1 MTGILPKDIRRCAH
15 RKTNGIPCG
24 SPALKD
30 KPYCYFH
37 DRWREQHIDV
47 LDGTPYYQSVEA
59 ELPILEDANS
69 IQMALTKVFHM
80 LLAGLLDPKFA
91 RSLTYCLSIAA
102 QNLPRCNFAPK
113 DEELGDNEPARAD
126 QSIGQSAY
134 PTVPRPEKDE
144 WNMSPREKEDAAIAA
159 KKAAGSES
167 NPEETLDLKAAAG
180 EDLKGRG
187 FSSAARVRLPRLRA
201 LARLPR
207 PPRFSK
213 GEKAGIVDLMAIDH
227 KKIKL
232 NLPKPYKNPP
242 GFRGPITK
250 NEEANKPE
258 PKPAVNLFDRLAER
272 REEYKKREGIM

>member
-1 MTGILPKDIRRCAH
+1 MTGVLPKDIRRCAH

-37 DRWREQHIDV
+37 DRWRDQHIDV

-80 LLAGLLDPKFA
+80 LLAGLLEPKFA

-159 KKAAGSES
+159 KKAAESEP

-187 FSSAARVRLPRLRA
+187 FSRAARVRLPRLRA
-201 LARLPR
+201 LARVPHVS
-207 PPRFSK
+207 RFSK
-213 GEKAGIVDLMAIDH
+213 GGKEGVVDLMAVD
-227 KKIKL
+227 
-232 NLPKPYKNPP
+232 
-242 GFRGPITK
+242 
-250 NEEANKPE
+250 
-258 PKPAVNLFDRLAER
+258 
-272 REEYKKREGIM
+272 YKKN